1 VLGRPT
7 FVRSDW
13 LDPHPSPRFAL
24 RRRPQV
30 SRITVVAEQ
39 SGITLP
45 HTDGRA
51 RAPGQGPA
59 QPHLFLVLQADQPLA
74 PAARYGLGR
83 VEAVS
88 IGRGPR
94 EAVRTEEAS
103 VRRLDLHVPDRWM
116 SGAHASLTRVLGR
129 FVLED
134 RGSKNGTI
142 LNGSPTTR
150 AELQDGDVFELG
162 HTFFV
167 YRDAIPSPE
176 GEPEDV
182 LATDLR
188 APAPGLV
195 TLQTPLAHQFRLLG
209 QVAQSQVAVVIRG
222 DSGTGK
228 ELCARAVHKLSGR
241 GGAFVAV
248 NCGALPDTLVETEL
262 FGYRK
267 GAFSGANEDRPGL
280 LRSADRG
287 TIFLDE
293 IGDLPAPA
301 QAAFLRA
308 LQEQEVVPVGG
319 TRPVAVDFRLCA
331 ATHRDL
337 DKLVTRGDFRADLL
351 ARISGYTV
359 TLPPL
364 RERREDL
371 GLIVGT
377 LLRRLFP
384 DRADDVTFSSEAARA
399 LFAHEWPLNVRELE
413 KALQAAVVLAAGEP
427 VAVWHLPEAVRG
439 AALDSSSAGGAAKPL
454 SEEDRALRDD
464 LEARFREH
472 KGNISAVARSMGKAR
487 MQIQRWVKRLGLDP
501 EAYR

>member
-1 VLGRPT
+1 
-7 FVRSDW
+7 
-13 LDPHPSPRFAL
+13 
-24 RRRPQV
+24 
-30 SRITVVAEQ
+30 VAEQ

-45 HTDGRA
+45 HTDGRG
-51 RAPGQGPA
+51 RAPGSGPV
-59 QPHLFLVLQADQPLA
+59 QPQLFLVLQADQPLA
-74 PAARYGLGR
+74 PTARYGLGH
-83 VEAVS
+83 VEAVN

-94 EAVRTEEAS
+94 EATRAEEAS
-103 VRRLDLHVPDRWM
+103 VRRLDLRVPDRWM
-116 SGAHASLTRVLGR
+116 SGTHATLTRVLGR

-142 LNGSPTTR
+142 LNGTPTTR

-167 YRDAIPSPE
+167 YRDAVATDPD
-176 GEPEDV
+176 EPEDL

-188 APAPGLV
+188 AAAPGLV
-195 TLQTPLAHQFRLLG
+195 TLQSPLRRQFRMLG
-209 QVAQSQVAVVIRG
+209 QVAASTVAVVIRG

-241 GGAFVAV
+241 SGAFVAI
-248 NCGALPDTLVETEL
+248 NCGALPDTLVESEL
-262 FGYRK
+262 FGYKK

-280 LRSADRG
+280 IRSGDRG
-287 TIFLDE
+287 TVFLDE
-293 IGDLPAPA
+293 IGDLPLPA

-319 TRPVAVDFRLCA
+319 TKPVPVDFRLCA

-337 DKLVTRGDFRADLL
+337 DKLAQRGEFRGDLL
-351 ARISGYTV
+351 ARISGFTI

-377 LLRRLFP
+377 LLRRLHP
-384 DRADDVTFSSEAARA
+384 ERAESVTFSCEAARA

-413 KALQAAVVLAAGEP
+413 KSLQAAVVLAADEP
-427 VAVWHLPEAVRG
+427 VAVWHLPESVRA
-439 AALDSSSAGGAAKPL
+439 AALDGSSSGGKEKPL
-454 SEEDRALRDD
+454 SEEDRALRAD

-472 KGNISAVARSMGKAR
+472 KGNISAVARAMGKAR

-501 EAYR
+501 ESYR

>member
-1 VLGRPT
+1 
-7 FVRSDW
+7 
-13 LDPHPSPRFAL
+13 
-24 RRRPQV
+24 
-30 SRITVVAEQ
+30 
-39 SGITLP
+39 
-45 HTDGRA
+45 
-51 RAPGQGPA
+51 
-59 QPHLFLVLQADQPLA
+59 
-74 PAARYGLGR
+74 
-83 VEAVS
+83 
-88 IGRGPR
+88 
-94 EAVRTEEAS
+94 
-103 VRRLDLHVPDRWM
+103 
-116 SGAHASLTRVLGR
+116 
-129 FVLED
+129 
-134 RGSKNGTI
+134 
-142 LNGSPTTR
+142 
-150 AELQDGDVFELG
+150 
-162 HTFFV
+162 
-167 YRDAIPSPE
+167 
-176 GEPEDV
+176 
-182 LATDLR
+182 
-188 APAPGLV
+188 V

-384 DRADDVTFSSEAARA
+384 DRADEVTFSSEAARA

-413 KALQAAVVLAAGEP
+413 KALQAAVVLAAGEA

-439 AALDSSSAGGAAKPL
+439 AALDSSSSGGSAKPL
-454 SEEDRALRDD
+454 SEEDRALRAD

-501 EAYR
+501 ESYR

>member
-1 VLGRPT
+1 V
-7 FVRSDW
+7 
-13 LDPHPSPRFAL
+13 AL
-24 RRRPQV
+24 RPGPHV
-30 SRITVVAEQ
+30 SRIADVAEQ

-51 RAPGQGPA
+51 RAPGSGPV
-59 QPHLFLVLQADQPLA
+59 QPHLVLVLQADQPLA
-74 PAARYGLGR
+74 PAARYSLGH

-94 EAVRTEEAS
+94 EATRVEKAS
-103 VRRLDLHVPDRWM
+103 VRRLDLRVPDRWM
-116 SGAHASLTRVLGR
+116 SGSHATLTRVLGR

-142 LNGSPTTR
+142 LNGTATTR
-150 AELQDGDVFELG
+150 AELQDGDVFEAG
-162 HTFFV
+162 HTFFI
-167 YRDAIPSPE
+167 YRDAVATDPD
-176 GEPEDV
+176 EPEDL

-188 APAPGLV
+188 ATAPGLV
-195 TLQTPLAHQFRLLG
+195 TLQTPLRHQFRLLG
-209 QVAQSQVAVVIRG
+209 QVAVSSVSVVIRG

-241 GGAFVAV
+241 SGAFVAV

-287 TIFLDE
+287 TVFLDE
-293 IGDLPAPA
+293 IGDLPMPA

-319 TRPVAVDFRLCA
+319 TKPVSVDFRLCA

-337 DKLVTRGDFRADLL
+337 ERLVERGEFRADLL
-351 ARISGYTV
+351 ARISGFTV

-377 LLRRLFP
+377 LLRRLHP
-384 DRADDVTFSSEAARA
+384 ERAEQVSFACEAARA

-413 KALQAAVVLAAGEP
+413 KTLQAAVVLAGEEP
-427 VAVWHLPEAVRG
+427 VALWHLPEAVRL
-439 AALDSSSAGGAAKPL
+439 AALDGVSAAGGGTKPL
-454 SEEDRALRDD
+454 SEEDRALRAD

-472 KGNISAVARSMGKAR
+472 KGNISAVARAMGKAR
-487 MQIQRWVKRLGLDP
+487 MQIQRWVKRLGIDP
-501 EAYR
+501 ESYR